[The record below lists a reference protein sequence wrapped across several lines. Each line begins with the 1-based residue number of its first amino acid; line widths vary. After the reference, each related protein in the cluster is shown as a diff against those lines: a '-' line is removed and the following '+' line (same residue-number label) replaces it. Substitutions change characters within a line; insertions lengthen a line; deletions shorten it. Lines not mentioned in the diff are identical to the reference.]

1 MAKNSWRGIGVLWQ
15 CIKRW
20 GIAVGLMDFK
30 ITAWSSK
37 RNQGCVDLPLVSGF
51 YHALAMIFLEVIS
64 L

>member
-1 MAKNSWRGIGVLWQ
+1 
-15 CIKRW
+15 
-20 GIAVGLMDFK
+20 VGLMDFK

-37 RNQGCVDLPLVSGF
+37 RNQGCVDLPLVSGS